1 MNLALLSKLQQR
13 LFAWGMSKANAV
25 DNHGIQLTACSG
37 YDNMADLKQTL
48 LGSLQGT
55 ILEIGPGAGANL
67 AYYAKSDPQNSDLKN
82 IHWIGIEPNQFM
94 HAYIYQ
100 EAEQRGL
107 KDVELYEG
115 TAEHLPL
122 EAATVDAVV
131 STHVLCSVSDLEQ
144 ALSEIKRVLKPGG
157 KFVFLE
163 HVAAEDGTVTR
174 SLQDGITPVWKTLFD
189 SCHPNR
195 EMWKSLA
202 AAGFS
207 SLDYEHFQLQI
218 PVVSPHIVGIAIK
231 PENDRNQDSKID
243 SIVIESPALSAH

>member
-1 MNLALLSKLQQR
+1 MNLSLLSQFQQR

-25 DNHGIQLTACSG
+25 DNHSIQLTACSG

-48 LGSLQGT
+48 LSSLQGT
-55 ILEIGPGAGANL
+55 VLEIGPGAGANL
-67 AYYAKSDPQNSDLKN
+67 AYYANSDSQN

-94 HAYIYQ
+94 HTYLYQ

-107 KDVELYEG
+107 KDVELCEG
-115 TAEHLPL
+115 TAEHLPF
-122 EAATVDAVV
+122 EAATIDAVV
-131 STHVLCSVSDLEQ
+131 STHVLCSVSDLDQ

-163 HVAAEDGTVTR
+163 HVAAEDGTLTR
-174 SLQDGITPVWKTLFD
+174 SLQNGITPVWKTLFD
-189 SCHPNR
+189 NCHPNR

-207 SLDYEHFQLQI
+207 SLDYEHFELQI

-231 PENDRNQDSKID
+231 PENDHNQYSKID